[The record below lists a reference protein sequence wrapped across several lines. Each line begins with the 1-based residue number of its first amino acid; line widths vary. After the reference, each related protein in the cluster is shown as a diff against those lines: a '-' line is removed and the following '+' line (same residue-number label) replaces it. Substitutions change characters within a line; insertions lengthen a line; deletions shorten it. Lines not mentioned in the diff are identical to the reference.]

1 MIYLRTRS
9 RRLHETTLAH
19 TCLRD
24 CGVGRCMRRHSPALH
39 QTTLSLTCLCLARLY
54 LRTRVE
60 AVGSDRH
67 GSLYWCFDDA
77 IWACNDKWLAHAPPA
92 TTHAHADGE
101 ATSIHPSSSPY
112 LTADSL
118 NHTLVPPALGR
129 LDPSTPTQG
138 VGGRQGGGLRCHK
151 AVSAAGGGWRCYKAG
166 PSVRRLMAFLNP
178 QGPRE
183 GLLLDRLQRF
193 TAVTASTALSPTA
206 CPLSFP
212 SAFLNTSNATSS

>member
-1 MIYLRTRS
+1 M
-9 RRLHETTLAH
+9 HETTLTR
-19 TCLRD
+19 TCI
-24 CGVGRCMRRHSPALH
+24 RRH
-39 QTTLSLTCLCLARLY
+39 SLTCLCLARLY

-92 TTHAHADGE
+92 TIHPDADGA
-101 ATSIHPSSSPY
+101 ATSIHPTSPPH

-129 LDPSTPTQG
+129 LDPSTPTQGVEG

>member
-1 MIYLRTRS
+1 M
-9 RRLHETTLAH
+9 RRL
-19 TCLRD
+19 
-24 CGVGRCMRRHSPALH
+24 S
-39 QTTLSLTCLCLARLY
+39 LSLASDDTHAHLSLSLAGVY

-92 TTHAHADGE
+92 TTHAHADGA
-101 ATSIHPSSSPY
+101 ATSIHPTSPPH

-118 NHTLVPPALGR
+118 NHTLVPPALGL
-129 LDPSTPTQG
+129 LDPSSQTEG
-138 VGGRQGGGLRCHK
+138 VEGRTGGGVRSAK
-151 AVSAAGGGWRCYKAG
+151 AVSEAEGKAVSEAGGGWRCYKAG
-166 PSVRRLMAFLNP
+166 PSAQRLMAFLNP

-193 TAVTASTALSPTA
+193 TAVTASTALSPAASTA
-206 CPLSFP
+206 LSPTAYPLSFP
-212 SAFLNTSNATSS
+212 SVFLNTSNQTTS

>member
-1 MIYLRTRS
+1 M
-9 RRLHETTLAH
+9 
-19 TCLRD
+19 
-24 CGVGRCMRRHSPALH
+24 
-39 QTTLSLTCLCLARLY
+39 
-54 LRTRVE
+54 E

-92 TTHAHADGE
+92 TTHSHADGA
-101 ATSIHPSSSPY
+101 ATSIHPTSPPH

-129 LDPSTPTQG
+129 LDPSTPMQALEG
-138 VGGRQGGGLRCHK
+138 VVGSQGGGLRCYK
-151 AVSAAGGGWRCYKAG
+151 AVSEAVGGKAVSEAGGGWRCYKAG
-166 PSVRRLMAFLNP
+166 PSAQRLMAFLNP

-193 TAVTASTALSPTA
+193 IAVTASTAFSPTA
-206 CPLSFP
+206 YPLSFP
-212 SAFLNTSNATSS
+212 SVFLNTSNETSS